1 MTLTLIVGTLLLLIL
16 FLPVDLIRSKTL
28 PGEPDARADE
38 RDVMFARLARV
49 EGTPEY
55 EDYYSR
61 RPELKQTD
69 DRIRAMTPLFEP
81 GSRYYDPVI
90 SLEAEKYFRDI
101 YEIKPNIELVETW
114 KKKLE
119 EGADRSLVVKG
130 MVEALGAV
138 AVGFTRLGPGYIYSH
153 KGRFADDYGK
163 EIELDHPSVI
173 VFLVEMDFDEMQR
186 APGVEVLRESARQ
199 YWVAAVISMT
209 IVEVLKGAG
218 FSARAHYDAHYDL
231 ILPPLAVEAGLGEM
245 GRNNILIA
253 GRFGSRVRI
262 GAVSTDIDLEQSQP
276 IHLAADEFCTIC
288 MKCALNCPSR
298 ALSVGEKEEVRGVEK
313 WPTDAEK
320 CYAFWRQ
327 TGSDCGICMAVCPYS
342 HQNNLFHNSVRSVIR
357 LNPWI
362 RYIALWFDN
371 LIYGRKWK
379 PQGDRA

>member
-1 MTLTLIVGTLLLLIL
+1 MTTILIFGALILLIL
-16 FLPVDLIRSKTL
+16 FLPVDLIRSKIAQ
-28 PGEPDARADE
+28 GEPDARVDE

-61 RPELKQTD
+61 RPELKRID

-81 GSRYYDPVI
+81 GSKYYDPVI
-90 SLEAEKYFRDI
+90 STEAEKYFKDI
-101 YEIKPNIELVETW
+101 YEIEPDTELVEKWTR
-114 KKKLE
+114 KLE
-119 EGADRSLVVKG
+119 GGADRSLMVKE
-130 MVEALGAV
+130 MVEGLGAV
-138 AVGFTRLGPGYIYSH
+138 AVGFTRLRPGYIYSH
-153 KGRFADDYGK
+153 KGRFAYDYGRK
-163 EIELDHPSVI
+163 IELDHPSVI

-186 APGVEVLRESARQ
+186 APRVEVLRESARQ

-209 IVEVLKGAG
+209 VEEVLKGAG
-218 FSARAHYDAHYDL
+218 FSATAQYDAHYDL
-231 ILPPLAVEAGLGEM
+231 ILPPLAVEAGLGEL

-253 GRFGSRVRI
+253 GRYGSRVRI
-262 GAVSTDIDLEQSQP
+262 GAVSTDIDLEQSKP
-276 IHLAADEFCTIC
+276 IRLSADHFCTIC
-288 MKCALNCPSR
+288 RKCARNCPSR
-298 ALSVGEKEEVRGVEK
+298 ALSVGEKEEVRGVLK

-327 TGSDCGICMAVCPYS
+327 TGSDCGICMTVCPFS

-362 RYIALWFDN
+362 RYIALWFDD

-379 PQGDRA
+379 QQGD